1 MRLTAILVVL
11 VLATGFVHAQ
21 EKFFIH
27 KNDKKTLG
35 APIVKTDSIYFDA
48 TGKTAF
54 FSVNG
59 SVTAFDVLGIDSI
72 SFGAATDT
80 VKIDFS
86 DNGATVFNPFAFEGI
101 EVTTENNDVTV
112 RSAIETTDIN
122 YKITGN
128 VTDGLLKIYSEKRF
142 NLLLSG
148 ANIAN
153 ADGPAIN
160 IQSSKKVSVFVADG
174 TSNVLTDGASYA
186 ASDEDQKSAFFS
198 EGQLNFYGTGSLSV
212 KSNSKHG
219 ICSDDYINIENGNI
233 TVSAAAKDGIHA
245 GEYFKMSSGKLTVA
259 ANGDGIDC
267 ENGYVEIS
275 GGTINTVNATA
286 DTRGIVSDSCITIL
300 GGEINVTV
308 SGNQSKGLKSGK
320 EMTLKGGTIA
330 INNSGGVVLETSG
343 SGFDP
348 SYCSAI
354 KADSVLVIDGSA
366 LTIKSTGVAGKGI
379 SSDRAIQILSGNV
392 QISTTGNGSTYKNS
406 TGVTDAYNAT
416 CISGDENILI
426 ADGTVTI
433 SSSGSGGKGISADGS
448 VTLGQTNTQLKL
460 NITTTGAE
468 FIISGSGQNASAA
481 EPKAISA
488 DGDVIVNAGNITVSS
503 NDDGLKSETNVI
515 INNGNLIVSKS
526 YEAIEAPNISI
537 NGGYVDVTS
546 SNDAINA
553 TKGTVNGGTE
563 SNDGSTLSITGG
575 TLIAS
580 CTNGDAIDGNG
591 NITMSGGL
599 VIANGPSSNM
609 EEAVDFNGTF
619 TMNGGIFIGAG
630 AKNNMNK
637 AMSSSSKQPNMF
649 LTTNSSVS
657 SSTFID
663 IRIGSADVV
672 TFKPKYGAAAFLI
685 STPEMTKGASYT
697 IYTGGSYS
705 TSTNT
710 GGYYTGGTYT
720 PGTSKKTGT
729 LSGTGT
735 VNSISF

>member
-1 MRLTAILVVL
+1 
-11 VLATGFVHAQ
+11 
-21 EKFFIH
+21 
-27 KNDKKTLG
+27 
-35 APIVKTDSIYFDA
+35 
-48 TGKTAF
+48 
-54 FSVNG
+54 
-59 SVTAFDVLGIDSI
+59 
-72 SFGAATDT
+72 
-80 VKIDFS
+80 
-86 DNGATVFNPFAFEGI
+86 
-101 EVTTENNDVTV
+101 
-112 RSAIETTDIN
+112 
-122 YKITGN
+122 
-128 VTDGLLKIYSEKRF
+128 
-142 NLLLSG
+142 
-148 ANIAN
+148 
-153 ADGPAIN
+153 
-160 IQSSKKVSVFVADG
+160 
-174 TSNVLTDGASYA
+174 
-186 ASDEDQKSAFFS
+186 
-198 EGQLNFYGTGSLSV
+198 
-212 KSNSKHG
+212 
-219 ICSDDYINIENGNI
+219 
-233 TVSAAAKDGIHA
+233 
-245 GEYFKMSSGKLTVA
+245 
-259 ANGDGIDC
+259 
-267 ENGYVEIS
+267 
-275 GGTINTVNATA
+275 
-286 DTRGIVSDSCITIL
+286 
-300 GGEINVTV
+300 
-308 SGNQSKGLKSGK
+308 
-320 EMTLKGGTIA
+320 
-330 INNSGGVVLETSG
+330 
-343 SGFDP
+343 
-348 SYCSAI
+348 
-354 KADSVLVIDGSA
+354 VLVIDGSA
-366 LTIKSTGVAGKGI
+366 MTIKSTGVAGKGI
-379 SSDRAIQILSGNV
+379 SGDRDIQILSGNV
-392 QISTTGNGSTYKNS
+392 QISTTGNGAIYKNS
-406 TGVTDAYNAT
+406 SGVTDAYNAT

-426 ADGTVTI
+426 TDGTVTI

-488 DGDVIVNAGNITVSS
+488 DGDVIVNAGNITISS
-503 NDDGLKSETNVI
+503 NDDGLKSETNVV
-515 INNGNLIVSKS
+515 INNGNLTVSKS

-591 NITMSGGL
+591 NITMSGGI

-657 SSTFID
+657 SSTFFD
-663 IRIGSADVV
+663 IRIGSTDVV

-685 STPEMTKGASYT
+685 STPEMTKGASYI

-729 LSGTGT
+729 LSGSGT